1 MYRTKSEPKFMRSKF
16 ISKCAETGKP
26 IDKGALCMVYDH
38 KAYHEESDYYK
49 QILALRNT
57 EALGLAD
64 GNY

>member
-1 MYRTKSEPKFMRSKF
+1 MRSKF
-16 ISKCAETGKP
+16 VSKCAETGKS

-38 KAYHEESDYYK
+38 KAYHEDFEYYK